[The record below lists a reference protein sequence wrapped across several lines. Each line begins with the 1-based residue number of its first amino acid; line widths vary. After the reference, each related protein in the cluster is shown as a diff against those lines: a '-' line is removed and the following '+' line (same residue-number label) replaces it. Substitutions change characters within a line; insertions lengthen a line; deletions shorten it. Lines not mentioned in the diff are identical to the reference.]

1 MSVTISIR
9 VKRELVSIADK
20 MVKYGLARSRSHAFN
35 IMIER
40 GLHEVIEKVAVWE
53 DAYNKADE
61 LISKGFE
68 LRDGKLNEM
77 LEEGRNL

>member
-68 LRDGKLNEM
+68 LRHGKLNEM

>member
-1 MSVTISIR
+1 MYVTISIR

-35 IMIER
+35 IMIEK
-40 GLHEVIEKVAVWE
+40 GLHEVMKEVSVGE

-61 LISKGFE
+61 LISKGFK
-68 LRDGKLNEM
+68 LRHGKLNEM